1 MSKLEMIEK
10 MSSIHSQITA
20 ELEGDPIAKELYNEL
35 LEASVKYIA
44 IRAKWSI
51 MDREEKIEKDSLRT
65 SLHNDVILQVNVLA
79 RYLRQAGKPTLW
91 REELGDEKKDP
102 MCRKIIGDFACYLSF
117 VHGICAR

>member
-91 REELGDEKKDP
+91 REELGD
-102 MCRKIIGDFACYLSF
+102 RKS
-117 VHGICAR
+117 VV